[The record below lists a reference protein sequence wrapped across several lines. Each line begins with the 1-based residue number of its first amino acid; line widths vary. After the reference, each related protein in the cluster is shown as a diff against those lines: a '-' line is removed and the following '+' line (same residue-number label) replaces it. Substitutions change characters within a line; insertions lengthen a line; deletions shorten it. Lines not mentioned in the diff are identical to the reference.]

1 MGICAAVYSVVRST
15 ACRCLQAPLSFVVKF
30 PLKTE
35 PKVETVMKALYWTL
49 FEFYSMVVFDK
60 NVKYNQYVMLKTYYN
75 ERKLTT
81 KAYVNNFMLYKR
93 TQTAL

>member
-49 FEFYSMVVFDK
+49 FEFYSILSNFCEQRQKCKIQPVC
-60 NVKYNQYVMLKTYYN
+60 NAENLLQLEKTDN
-75 ERKLTT
+75 
-81 KAYVNNFMLYKR
+81 
-93 TQTAL
+93 